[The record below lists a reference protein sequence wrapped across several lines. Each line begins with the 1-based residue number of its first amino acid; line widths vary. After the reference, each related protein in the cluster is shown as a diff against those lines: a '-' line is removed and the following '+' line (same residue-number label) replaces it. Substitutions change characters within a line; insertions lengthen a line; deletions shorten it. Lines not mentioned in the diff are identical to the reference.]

1 MKSAFL
7 FSVIALL
14 STFWTPPAR
23 AQENFYSN
31 KTVKIFVQST
41 GGSYDAYSR
50 LIAHYL
56 PAHLAS
62 GVTVIVQYMPGAT
75 IKIPLYMQEIA
86 HSDSTVI
93 GALINAAPFA
103 PLFGV
108 REATFDATKFQWLG
122 SPASD
127 VALVVLWHTVP
138 VETIDDATKREVL
151 LGVGNSS
158 STAYLFG
165 RLFNAV
171 LHTRFKLLT
180 GYAGNASI
188 YLAMESGEVEGIPT
202 ATWNDLQLNRPD
214 WVPQKQVKVLLQYGG
229 TPVPELPGVP
239 VARSLIRNDDD
250 LKLFD
255 IAMAPL
261 DIGRP
266 YAMAPDADPAN
277 VKLMRAAMM
286 ATFTDKGFIADA
298 RKQRLAIDDVPK
310 SGEDLLKVVTAAY
323 SAPKEVRDRLT
334 ALTTPDG
341 SKK

>member
-1 MKSAFL
+1 MRSAFL
-7 FSVIALL
+7 CAVIALL
-14 STFWTPPAR
+14 STFGTSPAR
-23 AQENFYSN
+23 AQENFYTN

-41 GGSYDAYSR
+41 GGSYDAYAR
-50 LIAHYL
+50 LVARYL

-75 IKIPLYMQEIA
+75 IKIPLYLKEVA
-86 HSDSTVI
+86 HNDNTAI
-93 GALINAAPFA
+93 GALINAAAFA

-108 REATFDATKFQWLG
+108 PEATFDPTKFQWLG

-127 VALVVLWHTVP
+127 VSLLLVWHTVP
-138 VETIDDATKREVL
+138 IDTIDDATKREVL
-151 LGVGNSS
+151 LGVGNTSS
-158 STAYLFG
+158 SAYIFG
-165 RLFNAV
+165 RLINAV
-171 LHTRFKLLT
+171 FHTKFKLLT
-180 GYAGNASI
+180 GYTGNASI

-202 ATWNDLQLNRPD
+202 ATWNDVQLNRPD

-229 TPVPELPGVP
+229 KPIPELPGVP
-239 VARSLIRNDDD
+239 VARTLIKNDDD
-250 LKLFD
+250 RKLFD

-286 ATFTDKGFIADA
+286 ATFTDKGFIGDA

-310 SGEDLLKVVTAAY
+310 SGEDLLKVVTDAY
-323 SAPKEVRDRLT
+323 NAPKETRDRLT
-334 ALTTPDG
+334 ALTTPNE